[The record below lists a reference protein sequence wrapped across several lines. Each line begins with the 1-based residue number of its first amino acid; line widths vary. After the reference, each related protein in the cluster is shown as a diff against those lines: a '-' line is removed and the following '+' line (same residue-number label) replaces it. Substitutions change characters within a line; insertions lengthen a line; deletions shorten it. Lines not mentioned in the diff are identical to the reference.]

1 MNKNFQQQ
9 EIGTKDQIVIKN
21 NNIFLNADDV
31 NEVDS
36 NMEPIAKFLP
46 LPINAKK
53 NPIRTEPFPKLN
65 TQKIVIQDDSMAEK
79 PIIKENISKN
89 LEK

>member
-1 MNKNFQQQ
+1 M
-9 EIGTKDQIVIKN
+9 
-21 NNIFLNADDV
+21 NADDV

-53 NPIRTEPFPKLN
+53 NPILTEPFPKLN
-65 TQKIVIQDDSMAEK
+65 TQKIVI
-79 PIIKENISKN
+79 
-89 LEK
+89 